1 MTLVRSTEG
10 NLRSILVSAGSNPY
24 TGHLPVRRVMLLHVN
39 NFSVDVVNTIV
50 DVAEFHSL

>member
-1 MTLVRSTEG
+1 MTLIRSTEG